1 MKDEEWAIFSPF
13 LVHAGARTEVL
24 ITAAPGTQPSKGE
37 TMAEGRIGR
46 LGFSGSVKVSRFV
59 GVGGGRTAGLGR

>member
-1 MKDEEWAIFSPF
+1 VKDEEWAIFSLF

-46 LGFSGSVKVSRFV
+46 LGCR
-59 GVGGGRTAGLGR
+59 GVAKDRWIGAAGGRTAASAF